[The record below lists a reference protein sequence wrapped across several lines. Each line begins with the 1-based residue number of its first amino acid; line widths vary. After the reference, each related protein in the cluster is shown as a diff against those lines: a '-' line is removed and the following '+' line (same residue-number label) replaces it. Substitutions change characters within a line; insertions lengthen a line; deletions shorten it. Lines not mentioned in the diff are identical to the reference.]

1 MRCTSVGLRV
11 SEISHLLRATL
22 FLILITTL
30 IPHFIVEATHFQL
43 YKRAKHVFSEALR
56 VLDFRKIALD
66 AHSHSHSQSQSDSNS
81 AAATTDVHIRLG
93 KLLDESHASC
103 RDQFQC
109 SCTELDELTSIAK
122 KAGAWGSRLTG
133 AYFFPL
139 SLSPYPPNPC
149 QSMGMCSLM
158 PGDKL

>member
-1 MRCTSVGLRV
+1 MRCTSVGLKV
-11 SEISHLLRATL
+11 SEISHLLWATR
-22 FLILITTL
+22 FLSLLITLAPPFT
-30 IPHFIVEATHFQL
+30 VEATHFQL

-66 AHSHSHSQSQSDSNS
+66 AHSDSKD
-81 AAATTDVHIRLG
+81 AITDVHIRLG
-93 KLLDESHASC
+93 KLLDESHSSC

-133 AYFFPL
+133 AYPSL
-139 SLSPYPPNPC
+139 LLSPILSPSSYYGC
-149 QSMGMCSLM
+149 AH
-158 PGDKL
+158 